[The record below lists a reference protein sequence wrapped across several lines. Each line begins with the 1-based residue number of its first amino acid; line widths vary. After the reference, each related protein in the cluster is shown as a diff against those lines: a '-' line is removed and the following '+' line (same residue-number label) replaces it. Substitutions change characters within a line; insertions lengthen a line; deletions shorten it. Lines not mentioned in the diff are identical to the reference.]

1 MKNNDKTDEEL
12 LAEVREN
19 GKKEGTIENFLYN
32 LMSTAHPNMIEMV
45 EKQAVE
51 MKKFGQAVGRE
62 MLDADQDPNKKSQF
76 LSLFEKIAQNYSV
89 PVEEKDDIPNM

>member
-1 MKNNDKTDEEL
+1 MSKTDEEL

-45 EKQAVE
+45 ENQAVE
-51 MKKFGQAVGRE
+51 MKKFGQIVGQE
-62 MLDADQDPNKKSQF
+62 ISDAEKDPNKKSQL